1 MSKSTA
7 EEFIIKARGIHGDK
21 YLYDAVSYIKSSIK
35 VKITCRKH
43 GLFEQT
49 PNSHLN
55 GAGCPSC
62 SGNKKKTTREFVADA
77 IAKHGDSYDYSKV
90 EYRGGHKKVKIIC
103 KVHNF
108 EFSQE
113 ANSHLNGCGCPVC
126 AREEITAS
134 VTKGFNKFKKDAIII
149 HGNKYHYDCLS
160 YINVTTKMRI
170 KCPEHGWFT
179 KTPDKHLQGQGCPHC
194 SKGGFKLK
202 EKAFVYF
209 LFSGNEIKVGITNNL
224 RRRVCQLKKNTPFD
238 FHVISKIKTIG
249 SDALAIEKYYHKK
262 YESAGLTGFDGAT
275 EWLKYSSEL
284 MDEIMNKAP

>member
-77 IAKHGDSYDYSKV
+77 IAKHSDSYDYSKV

-126 AREEITAS
+126 AREKITAS

-238 FHVISKIKTIG
+238 FYVISKIKTIG

-275 EWLKYSSEL
+275 EWLKYSPEL